1 MVKLPTSRM
10 VLSRWALIG
19 LFVLLCGPW
28 FLPSNKLYHQ
38 LIIVLLWLP
47 ALLALLLERD
57 FRRQIF
63 QAEMMLFIIL
73 SGWMLLILLL
83 KGASDPASKAKLP
96 IYVFLSLVGIVLA
109 ARDVRWSLEVQL
121 RVSIFVGGFLAWVS
135 VQYFSLTGPH
145 APFQRLIAIGLW
157 DTAIMAAHAVG
168 ALAVLGFLLFRDV
181 STRRIVYLL
190 AVAVAA
196 VGYVLFI
203 GLNQSRGVWLAV
215 MVTSLALLLSR
226 PSRSSLTVLLVGVGM
241 VSFVCWQAPEI
252 LMQRGLSYRPEL
264 IAGGLELLKQNW
276 LLGLGFNP
284 YEIVVH
290 SASNTYKHPHN
301 LYLDLSI
308 RLGLPGLFLFLLLWG
323 GVFWRGWRNRQ
334 EVMGRALLALWCFS
348 SVALLTDGIGLWFK
362 PNADWLIT
370 WLPIA
375 ISLVLAVRQQ
385 ESRSITGIS
394 SVSLCHV
401 RESKA

>member
-1 MVKLPTSRM
+1 MVKLLTSRM

-109 ARDVRWSLEVQL
+109 ARDVRWSLEAQL
-121 RVSIFVGGFLAWVS
+121 RVSILVGGFLAWVS

-252 LMQRGLSYRPEL
+252 LMQ
-264 IAGGLELLKQNW
+264 
-276 LLGLGFNP
+276 
-284 YEIVVH
+284 
-290 SASNTYKHPHN
+290 
-301 LYLDLSI
+301 
-308 RLGLPGLFLFLLLWG
+308 
-323 GVFWRGWRNRQ
+323 
-334 EVMGRALLALWCFS
+334 
-348 SVALLTDGIGLWFK
+348 
-362 PNADWLIT
+362 
-370 WLPIA
+370 
-375 ISLVLAVRQQ
+375 
-385 ESRSITGIS
+385 
-394 SVSLCHV
+394 
-401 RESKA
+401 